1 VRGVGANGRPGG
13 ALDTLAPVRQQRGRP
28 ARPARKGQV
37 MREDA
42 RQRAT
47 EFVKELYAAG
57 EIDAG
62 LLDTGVAGVLA
73 AKSEDELALPHRD
86 IDR

>member
-1 VRGVGANGRPGG
+1 
-13 ALDTLAPVRQQRGRP
+13 
-28 ARPARKGQV
+28 
-37 MREDA
+37 MREDD